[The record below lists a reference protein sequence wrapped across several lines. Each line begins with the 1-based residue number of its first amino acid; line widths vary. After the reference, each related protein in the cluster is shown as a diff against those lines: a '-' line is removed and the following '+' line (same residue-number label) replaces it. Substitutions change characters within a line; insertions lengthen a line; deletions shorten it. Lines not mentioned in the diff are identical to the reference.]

1 MTSLGSLVRTR
12 QPFERDDVTTR
23 SCARYRCM
31 DRECELELVKRLKAG
46 DAGAFD
52 AVHDEFNGRLYT
64 FLARLMR
71 SRERAE
77 DLLEETWLRLV
88 THAARLQPD
97 TRLGPWLFTVARNLY
112 VSHCRSRMLEEAYVN
127 DGIGLWPPAPSS
139 SPFEE
144 TAANELEARVETALA
159 SLRPM
164 YREALL
170 LVAVEGLEPS
180 EAAEICG
187 ISATTMRQRLKRARD
202 LLARRL
208 GNTRR
213 APALLHEEKA

>member
-1 MTSLGSLVRTR
+1 MTA
-12 QPFERDDVTTR
+12 VTAYAA
-23 SCARYRCM
+23 ARYSCM
-31 DRECELELVKRLKAG
+31 DRGCELELVRRLKAG
-46 DAGAFD
+46 DTAAFD
-52 AVHDEFNGRLYT
+52 AVYDEFNARLFN

-112 VSHCRSRMLEEAYVN
+112 VSHCRSRMLEEASVA
-127 DGIGLWPPAPSS
+127 DGVGLWPPAPAA

-144 TAANELEARVETALA
+144 TAANELEARVEIALA
-159 SLRPM
+159 SLPPI
-164 YREALL
+164 YRETLL

-187 ISATTMRQRLKRARD
+187 ISAATLRQRLKRARD

-208 GNTRR
+208 EDHPN
-213 APALLHEEKA
+213 APALLHEVRT

>member
-1 MTSLGSLVRTR
+1 
-12 QPFERDDVTTR
+12 
-23 SCARYRCM
+23 M

-144 TAANELEARVETALA
+144 TAANELEARIETALA

-187 ISATTMRQRLKRARD
+187 INATTMRQRLKRARD

-208 GNTRR
+208 GSTRR

>member
-1 MTSLGSLVRTR
+1 
-12 QPFERDDVTTR
+12 
-23 SCARYRCM
+23 M
-31 DRECELELVKRLKAG
+31 DRECELELVKRLRAG

-97 TRLGPWLFTVARNLY
+97 TRIGPWLFTVARNLY
-112 VSHCRSRMLEEAYVN
+112 VSHCRARMLEEAYVN
-127 DGIGLWPPAPSS
+127 DGIALWPPAPQS
-139 SPFEE
+139 SPFDE
-144 TAANELEARVETALA
+144 TAANELEARIETALA
-159 SLRPM
+159 RLTPM

-187 ISATTMRQRLKRARD
+187 VSATTMRQRLKRARD
-202 LLARRL
+202 LLARRVEKSGTPL
-208 GNTRR
+208 
-213 APALLHEEKA
+213 PHEAKI